1 MRISKISYNKKRE
14 LVCVWLTNA
23 ESGTEKTQQKL
34 KEIYEKYN
42 GKQYQVAVFYS
53 GNEAAAEWTAAL
65 LRHNKYRTQYGE
77 PNKAI

>member
-1 MRISKISYNKKRE
+1 MRISKISYNKKE

-23 ESGTEKTQQKL
+23 ESGTDKTQQKL
-34 KEIYEKYN
+34 KEIYEQYN

-65 LRHNKYRTQYGE
+65 LRYNKYRMKDKE